1 MSEFL
6 LITGSPERP
15 AWPPLPASSDP
26 ETILLRML
34 ACLRDLD
41 RIEAHLSAAYLETA
55 IRHLRASFDLDPES
69 SGSD

>member
-6 LITGSPERP
+6 LIKSGVERP
-15 AWPPLPASSDP
+15 AWPPLPPSTDP

-41 RIEAHLSAAYLETA
+41 GIEAHLSAAYLETA
-55 IRHLRASFDLDPES
+55 ILHLRNSFGMDPEA